1 MKIIFKCLT
10 LLLLLCSFNISNT
23 NAKLVSFSGD
33 TTIRQLQTNIWKLNN
48 INNNL
53 QDDIYSLNHNYNVKK
68 YLKINLTDQEI
79 KLIKSKIWFYN
90 DQKIRFENIL
100 KTNSHKLQK
109 VEYEKKQLMYIKRDF
124 YKFLLWYI
132 HLDYKNEYFK
142 YIKED
147 LNIYNKQ
154 NIIKSNIISSREKLD
169 KKVEALEDRITTH
182 KVLINHSIN
191 EIIKNRITQ
200 KINNLKYN
208 KKYIILDNETKIK
221 VLEKTIVRLK
231 IKKQNYISTN
241 NMYLLMNK
249 NIADKK
255 IKSYDYAILM
265 INEYKETLIR

>member
-1 MKIIFKCLT
+1 
-10 LLLLLCSFNISNT
+10 
-23 NAKLVSFSGD
+23 
-33 TTIRQLQTNIWKLNN
+33 
-48 INNNL
+48 
-53 QDDIYSLNHNYNVKK
+53 
-68 YLKINLTDQEI
+68 
-79 KLIKSKIWFYN
+79 
-90 DQKIRFENIL
+90 
-100 KTNSHKLQK
+100 
-109 VEYEKKQLMYIKRDF
+109 
-124 YKFLLWYI
+124 
-132 HLDYKNEYFK
+132 LDYKNEYFK